1 MSDRVVWVI
10 LVVIG
15 LALLSASALS
25 VLMTSGPVAQLGG
38 SGMSEVPRDGVIVE
52 EVRLLQGNQLDRD
65 SYNKIQVS
73 LRTSSSIY
81 NGPYTV
87 CIETNRTHFCET
99 TYVTTTGTTVTFT
112 VGGGGGGGG
121 QEATVEVRVHAAA
134 S

>member
-1 MSDRVVWVI
+1 MSDRGVEVL

-52 EVRLLQGNQLDRD
+52 RVRLLQETSLASN
-65 SYNKIQVS
+65 SYNRIEVR

-81 NGPYTV
+81 DGPYTV
-87 CIETNRTHFCET
+87 CIETNRGNFCET
-99 TYVTTTGTTVTFT
+99 TYVTTTRTVTFN
-112 VGGGGGGGG
+112 VGGGG

-134 S
+134 G

>member
-10 LVVIG
+10 LVAIG

-65 SYNKIQVS
+65 RYNKIEVS

-87 CIETNRTHFCET
+87 CIETNRGNFCAT
-99 TYVTTTGTTVTFT
+99 NTVTTTGRTFT
-112 VGGGGGGGG
+112 FYVTSGI
-121 QEATVEVRVHAAA
+121 QEPTVSVRVYAAA
-134 S
+134 G

>member
-65 SYNKIQVS
+65 NYNKIEVS

-87 CIETNRTHFCET
+87 CIETNRGNFCET
-99 TYVTTTGTTVTFT
+99 TYVTTTGTTVTFN
-112 VGGGGGGGG
+112 VGGGG

-134 S
+134 G

>member
-1 MSDRVVWVI
+1 MSDRGVEVL

-52 EVRLLQGNQLDRD
+52 RVRLLQETSLASN
-65 SYNKIQVS
+65 SYNRIEVR

-87 CIETNRTHFCET
+87 CIETNRGNFCAT
-99 TYVTTTGTTVTFT
+99 NTVTTTGRTFT
-112 VGGGGGGGG
+112 FYVTSGI
-121 QEATVEVRVHAAA
+121 QEPTVSVRVYAAA
-134 S
+134 G